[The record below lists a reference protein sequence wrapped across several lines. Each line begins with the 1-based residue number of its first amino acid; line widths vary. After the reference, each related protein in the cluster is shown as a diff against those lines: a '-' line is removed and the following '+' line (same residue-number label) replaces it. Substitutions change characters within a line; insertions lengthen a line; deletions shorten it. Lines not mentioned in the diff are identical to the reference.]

1 MAGESEYTIDE
12 LARAAE
18 TTVRS
23 VRVYHERGLLP
34 SPDVRG
40 RIGYYGS
47 DHLNRL
53 QTISRL
59 LGRGMKLNGIRELLA
74 AWDRGDG
81 LADVLGVPDQPATPD
96 PAASGRSTDENDEND
111 HELPEYVQH
120 ALAASDE
127 PFDVYRVTNPRC
139 CDLATRLTDAGLP
152 HTASFQLVERL
163 RSDCDRIADRYA
175 AEIFYVLAG
184 QDYEQSERNPKD
196 RTKLE
201 TDLAIARL
209 IATRATSELIDQA
222 FGRRAEL
229 PAPVDPPP
237 TTRVKRPRTTR
248 KNSGQRH
255 AARPAT
261 ITQMRKENTESR
273 RDPGR
278 GDEQLSG

>member
-81 LADVLGVPDQPATPD
+81 LGDVLGVTDQTVSTPGRQAPAGP
-96 PAASGRSTDENDEND
+96 PQPEPEEPV
-111 HELPEYVQH
+111 HELPEYVQQ
-120 ALAASDE
+120 ALAASDD

-139 CDLATRLTDAGLP
+139 SDLATRLTDAGLP
-152 HTASFQLVERL
+152 AAATFHLVERM
-163 RSDCDRIADRYA
+163 RADCDRIADRYA

-184 QDYEQSERNPKD
+184 RSYEQSERNPKD

-209 IATRATSELIDQA
+209 IVTRASSELIDHA

-229 PAPVDPPP
+229 PPPGVDIALPRPVQQGAVKDEKQPSR
-237 TTRVKRPRTTR
+237 TR
-248 KNSGQRH
+248 
-255 AARPAT
+255 
-261 ITQMRKENTESR
+261 I
-273 RDPGR
+273 
-278 GDEQLSG
+278 

>member
-1 MAGESEYTIDE
+1 MPGESEYTIDE

-59 LGRGMKLNGIRELLA
+59 LGRGMKLNGIRELLS

-81 LADVLGVPDQPATPD
+81 LADVLGVTDQNPGATAHPAPDHPPQPEPEE
-96 PAASGRSTDENDEND
+96 PAY
-111 HELPEYVQH
+111 ELPEYVQQ
-120 ALAASDE
+120 ALAASDD

-139 CDLATRLTDAGLP
+139 SDLATRLDDAGLP
-152 HTASFQLVERL
+152 PNVTFQLIERL
-163 RSDCDRIADRYA
+163 RTDCDRIADRYA
-175 AEIFYVLAG
+175 ADVFHILAG
-184 QDYEQSERNPKD
+184 KSYEQSERNIKD

-209 IATRATSELIDQA
+209 IVTRAASELIDQA

-229 PAPVDPPP
+229 PVETPQPPRAYPVRRNGAPNGKQPS
-237 TTRVKRPRTTR
+237 R
-248 KNSGQRH
+248 
-255 AARPAT
+255 AR
-261 ITQMRKENTESR
+261 S
-273 RDPGR
+273 
-278 GDEQLSG
+278 

>member
-59 LGRGMKLNGIRELLA
+59 LGRGMKLNGIRELLS

-81 LADVLGVPDQPATPD
+81 LGDVLGVTDQTMSVSRPAP
-96 PAASGRSTDENDEND
+96 SGPPQPEPEEPV
-111 HELPEYVQH
+111 HELPDYLQQ
-120 ALAASDE
+120 ALAASDD

-139 CDLATRLTDAGLP
+139 SDLATRLSDAGLP
-152 HTASFQLVERL
+152 AAATFHMVERL
-163 RSDCDRIADRYA
+163 RADCDRIADRYA

-184 QDYEQSERNPKD
+184 QSYEQSERNPKD

-209 IATRATSELIDQA
+209 IVTRAASELVDQA

-229 PAPVDPPP
+229 PTPEVEIA
-237 TTRVKRPRTTR
+237 RPRPGQQSAAATNGKQPTR
-248 KNSGQRH
+248 SH
-255 AARPAT
+255 
-261 ITQMRKENTESR
+261 I
-273 RDPGR
+273 
-278 GDEQLSG
+278 

>member
-1 MAGESEYTIDE
+1 MPAESEYTIDE

-34 SPDVRG
+34 SPEVRG

-81 LADVLGVPDQPATPD
+81 LADVLGVTDNSAEPPGRPA
-96 PAASGRSTDENDEND
+96 PAGPPPSEADEPV
-111 HELPEYVQH
+111 HELPEYVQQ
-120 ALAASDE
+120 ALAASDD

-139 CDLATRLTDAGLP
+139 SDLATRLTDAGLP
-152 HTASFQLVERL
+152 AAATFHLVERM
-163 RSDCDRIADRYA
+163 RAECDRIADRYA

-184 QDYEQSERNPKD
+184 QSYEQSERNPKD

-209 IATRATSELIDQA
+209 IVTRAASELIDQA

-229 PAPVDPPP
+229 PTPDPQPARP
-237 TTRVKRPRTTR
+237 TTAR
-248 KNSGQRH
+248 Q
-255 AARPAT
+255 RPAPSVQRPVT
-261 ITQMRKENTESR
+261 TAQQRPLPPVSPRQPPNGKQPSR
-273 RDPGR
+273 SR
-278 GDEQLSG
+278 S

>member
-81 LADVLGVPDQPATPD
+81 LGDVLGVTDQTVSTPGRQAPA
-96 PAASGRSTDENDEND
+96 PAQPEPEEPG
-111 HELPEYVQH
+111 HELPEYVQQ
-120 ALAASDE
+120 ALAASDD

-139 CDLATRLTDAGLP
+139 SDLATRLTDAGLP
-152 HTASFQLVERL
+152 AAATFHLVERM

-175 AEIFYVLAG
+175 AEIFYVLASRA
-184 QDYEQSERNPKD
+184 YEQSERNPKD

-209 IATRATSELIDQA
+209 IVTRAASELIDQA

-229 PAPVDPPP
+229 PAPEVEIGL
-237 TTRVKRPRTTR
+237 PRA
-248 KNSGQRH
+248 GQQS
-255 AARPAT
+255 AVNDGKQP
-261 ITQMRKENTESR
+261 SR
-273 RDPGR
+273 SRI
-278 GDEQLSG
+278 

>member
-1 MAGESEYTIDE
+1 MAGESEFTIDE

-34 SPDVRG
+34 SPEVRG
-40 RIGYYGS
+40 RIGYYDA

-59 LGRGMKLNGIRELLA
+59 LGRGMKLNGIRELLS

-81 LADVLGVPDQPATPD
+81 LADVLGVTDNAAAPGRNTSADPPQPEPEE
-96 PAASGRSTDENDEND
+96 PA
-111 HELPEYVQH
+111 HELPEYVQQ
-120 ALAASDE
+120 ALAASDD

-139 CDLATRLTDAGLP
+139 SDLATRLTDAGLP
-152 HTASFQLVERL
+152 AAATFHLVERM
-163 RSDCDRIADRYA
+163 RADCDRMAERYA

-184 QDYEQSERNPKD
+184 RAYEQSERNPKD

-209 IATRATSELIDQA
+209 IVTRAASELIDQA

-229 PAPVDPPP
+229 PAPEIPALP
-237 TTRVKRPRTTR
+237 TAEKPGLAAADATHSPYGTRRTQSPNG
-248 KNSGQRH
+248 KQ
-255 AARPAT
+255 P
-261 ITQMRKENTESR
+261 SR
-273 RDPGR
+273 SHG
-278 GDEQLSG
+278 

>member
-81 LADVLGVPDQPATPD
+81 LADVLGVTDQTVSTPGRAAPASPPQPEPEEPT
-96 PAASGRSTDENDEND
+96 R
-111 HELPEYVQH
+111 ELPEYVQQ
-120 ALAASDE
+120 ALAASDD
-127 PFDVYRVTNPRC
+127 PFDVYRVANPRC
-139 CDLATRLTDAGLP
+139 SDLATRLGDAGLP
-152 HTASFQLVERL
+152 ANATFHLVERL
-163 RSDCDRIADRYA
+163 RADCDRIAERYA

-184 QDYEQSERNPKD
+184 RAYEQSERNPKD

-209 IATRATSELIDQA
+209 IVTRAASELIDQA

-229 PAPVDPPP
+229 PAPEMEPE
-237 TTRVKRPRTTR
+237 RPRSAPHGA
-248 KNSGQRH
+248 NSNGKQ
-255 AARPAT
+255 P
-261 ITQMRKENTESR
+261 SR
-273 RDPGR
+273 
-278 GDEQLSG
+278 SHT

>member
-1 MAGESEYTIDE
+1 MPAESEYTIDE

-34 SPDVRG
+34 SPEVRG

-81 LADVLGVPDQPATPD
+81 LADVLGVTDNSAETPGRPD
-96 PAASGRSTDENDEND
+96 PAGPPQSDTEEPV
-111 HELPEYVQH
+111 HELPEYVQQ
-120 ALAASDE
+120 ALAASDD

-139 CDLATRLTDAGLP
+139 SDLATRLTDAGLP
-152 HTASFQLVERL
+152 AAATFHLVERM
-163 RSDCDRIADRYA
+163 RADCDRIADRYA

-184 QDYEQSERNPKD
+184 QAYEQSERNPKD

-209 IATRATSELIDQA
+209 IVTRAASELIDQA

-229 PAPVDPPP
+229 PTPDRQPARP
-237 TTRVKRPRTTR
+237 TTAR
-248 KNSGQRH
+248 Q
-255 AARPAT
+255 RPAPS
-261 ITQMRKENTESR
+261 QQQRSLPPAQQRAVSPAQQRPAPNGKQPSR
-273 RDPGR
+273 SHG
-278 GDEQLSG
+278 

>member
-1 MAGESEYTIDE
+1 MPGESEYTIDE

-81 LADVLGVPDQPATPD
+81 LGDVLGVTEQNPSASARPSPEQPPQPEPEE
-96 PAASGRSTDENDEND
+96 PAY
-111 HELPEYVQH
+111 ELPEYVQQ
-120 ALAASDE
+120 ALAASDD
-127 PFDVYRVTNPRC
+127 PFDIYRVTNPRC
-139 CDLATRLTDAGLP
+139 SDLATRLDDAGLP
-152 HTASFQLVERL
+152 PGTTFQLIERL
-163 RSDCDRIADRYA
+163 RADCDRIADRYA
-175 AEIFYVLAG
+175 AEIFHILAG
-184 QDYEQSERNPKD
+184 KSYEQSERSIKD

-209 IATRATSELIDQA
+209 IVTRAASELIDQA

-229 PAPVDPPP
+229 PAETPEPARAYPV
-237 TTRVKRPRTTR
+237 
-248 KNSGQRH
+248 
-255 AARPAT
+255 
-261 ITQMRKENTESR
+261 R
-273 RDPGR
+273 RDAAPNGKQPFR
-278 GDEQLSG
+278 TRT

>member
-1 MAGESEYTIDE
+1 MPAESEFTIDE

-59 LGRGMKLNGIRELLA
+59 LGRGMKLNGIRELLS

-81 LADVLGVPDQPATPD
+81 LADVLGVTDQTTSTP
-96 PAASGRSTDENDEND
+96 GRSAPPGPPPPEPEEPV
-111 HELPEYVQH
+111 HELPEYVQQ
-120 ALAASDE
+120 ALAASDD
-127 PFDVYRVTNPRC
+127 PIDVYRVTNPRC
-139 CDLATRLTDAGLP
+139 SDLATRLTDAGLP
-152 HTASFQLVERL
+152 AAATFHLVERM

-184 QDYEQSERNPKD
+184 QSYEQSERNPKD

-209 IATRATSELIDQA
+209 IVTRAASELVDQA

-229 PAPVDPPP
+229 P
-237 TTRVKRPRTTR
+237 
-248 KNSGQRH
+248 S
-255 AARPAT
+255 ARPQIAPPSPAPNDK
-261 ITQMRKENTESR
+261 QPSR
-273 RDPGR
+273 SR
-278 GDEQLSG
+278 S